1 MIDKRITEV
10 LRKKDEIENEI
21 KKINVEIAS
30 LKKAK
35 ENYENKGSEQKKA
48 KFINDYLQNV
58 KKLSEEINE
67 KEQQKKK
74 LEDIKKEMSVRI
86 RTIKASTTKLENK
99 RIIIETVNCE
109 IKNLNKEI
117 NILHIEKLKEL
128 RELMKG
134 NNGQFNKL
142 EKEIANWQNFVE
154 FYKNDEKKLEI
165 VRKQLTE
172 AKDAFDEKEHEMANK
187 FEQICQKYDN
197 MKLEKRTVL
206 LSKVEELKKINKTMG
221 AYKNT
226 IEKSFAIIYNLVP
239 NVLPKVEIKPQID
252 TNIIKEQTIK
262 FEEQTVKLQ
271 ETNKTNDSIIN
282 NTLESKPKSIPISDE
297 NPPKD
302 NKKVSTPKAS
312 SEKTS
317 PIPPSIIETFETV
330 GRRNGGPIYNQ
341 AYRDMIRRNRPLNSE
356 KNVTGSETEETC
368 KNTLVYNTKKRKI
381 LKKIVLRES
390 NTDDIQNRY
399 VDIDG
404 IKFEVIRDLDK
415 ETQEEIDFL
424 CKSCLKDYGKFKLKD
439 KFELKILKSKLDP
452 AVINAI
458 KQFLNLKF
466 DESKKILI
474 KDKSF
479 DSKSPEGIDKLKN
492 LERKYNYQKQEFLRQ
507 YIEFINEKNPEK
519 LSFYLTYDCTEKL
532 SATRYLKVIPL
543 INEAQKAGAI
553 ITEKQTLQET
563 IKGIFKDKKTKQNL
577 KTPKYIEGDKSFVP
591 KVGFPQVATIKSAL
605 SHIDNGVNLN
615 RNMNNYNHIR

>member
-21 KKINVEIAS
+21 KKINFEIAS

-35 ENYENKGSEQKKA
+35 EDYEKKGSKQKKA

-74 LEDIKKEMSVRI
+74 LEDIKKEMSVRT
-86 RTIKASTTKLENK
+86 RTIKASNTKLENK
-99 RIIIETVNCE
+99 RNIIETVNCE
-109 IKNLNKEI
+109 IKNLNNEI

-165 VRKQLTE
+165 IRKQLNE
-172 AKDAFDEKEHEMANK
+172 AKDAFDEKEREIANK
-187 FEQICQKYDN
+187 FEQICQKYDS
-197 MKLEKRTVL
+197 MKLEKRTLL
-206 LSKVEELKKINKTMG
+206 LSKVEELKKINKTMES
-221 AYKNT
+221 YKNT

-239 NVLPKVEIKPQID
+239 NMLPKTEIKPQID
-252 TNIIKEQTIK
+252 TNIIKEQTIE
-262 FEEQTVKLQ
+262 FEEQTVELQ
-271 ETNKTNDSIIN
+271 EANKTNDSIIN
-282 NTLESKPKSIPISDE
+282 NTLESKTKSIPISDE
-297 NPPKD
+297 NPLKD
-302 NKKVSTPKAS
+302 NKKVSTTKSS

-317 PIPPSIIETFETV
+317 PIPPSIIDTFEV
-330 GRRNGGPIYNQ
+330 LGRRNGGPIYNQ

-356 KNVTGSETEETC
+356 KKVTSTETEENY

-381 LKKIVLRES
+381 LKNIILKES
-390 NTDDIQNRY
+390 NIDDIQNRY
-399 VDIDG
+399 VVIDG

-439 KFELKILKSKLDP
+439 KFELKMLKSKLDP

-466 DESKKILI
+466 DDSKKILI

-479 DSKSPEGIDKLKN
+479 DIKSPECIDKLKN

-507 YIEFINEKNPEK
+507 YIEFINERNPEK

-553 ITEKQTLQET
+553 ITDKQTLQET
-563 IKGIFKDKKTKQNL
+563 IKGIFKDKKTKQNI

-591 KVGFPQVATIKSAL
+591 KVGFPQVVTIKSAL